1 MRPGAAHSSSCLG
14 TETNEDTA
22 WTSKNASAMY
32 PLPGTDTQDRISPF
46 GRIHRPMQKH
56 FLKAHH
62 RLRIGINLRTS
73 KKKGSLVPEESRMK
87 EGVTVQ
93 PSGGRALESH
103 ACLFF
108 SRTYSDTRRAAICA
122 GLVENLCAQKEHTL
136 RPLDFKSAQPKP
148 KPSGLTC
155 TFLAQPGNSL

>member
-1 MRPGAAHSSSCLG
+1 MG
-14 TETNEDTA
+14 
-22 WTSKNASAMY
+22 
-32 PLPGTDTQDRISPF
+32 
-46 GRIHRPMQKH
+46 
-56 FLKAHH
+56 
-62 RLRIGINLRTS
+62 
-73 KKKGSLVPEESRMK
+73 
-87 EGVTVQ
+87 GVTVQ
-93 PSGGRALESH
+93 PSGGKGTLKVM

-155 TFLAQPGNSL
+155 TLLAHPGKPP